1 MEIGLHVNQLNELDD
16 VLEVASSVFNPN
28 EEEKQKYHSK
38 EDWKQKVENDGLLI
52 SASINNKIIGFAI
65 CYLKPDSFH
74 IWNVGVLD
82 DYRKLG
88 VWKLIHNEIISYA
101 TKNRHKRITVNTYKD
116 QFPNM
121 YNFLVKNGYKEYK
134 TEGPKSFFEKDLVK

>member
-1 MEIGLHVNQLNELDD
+1 MEINLHVNQLNELDD
-16 VLEVASSVFNPN
+16 VLKIASEVFNPDV
-28 EEEKQKYHSK
+28 EKKQKYHNK
-38 EDWKQKVENDGLLI
+38 EDWKQKVENGGLLI

-88 VWKLIHNEIISYA
+88 VWKLIHNEIICYA
-101 TKNRHKRITVNTYKD
+101 TKNNHKRVTVNTYKD
-116 QFPNM
+116 QFLNM
-121 YNFLVKNGYKEYK
+121 YNFLVKNGYREYK
-134 TEGPKSFFEKDLVK
+134 MEDSKSFFEKDLVI